1 MKKSVKFGIAALA
14 IAAFTPVFAEN
25 ADVEIDSEAEVE
37 SEYEAIGWTPI
48 AISLCSPVQIPWG
61 SHTWD
66 VFGLNL
72 GILWSDMP
80 KMYGLGL
87 GSVAMATR
95 DDMVGLGLSAFC
107 NWSTKDVC
115 GMRTTLGANIAF
127 GTIYGMDVGAF
138 AYRPGDMWG
147 WDTEL
152 LGTYGARFWGLQ
164 IAGLVNFSSEQSYGC
179 SLAVGGNLAKT
190 AYGCQ
195 LAGVFNYADELH
207 DCQVGIVNFA
217 KECPWGFQIGLVN
230 IIMENVI
237 PVLPIVN
244 ASF

>member
-1 MKKSVKFGIAALA
+1 MKKSVKFGFVALA
-14 IAAFTPVFAEN
+14 LAAAVPAFAEN
-25 ADVEIDSEAEVE
+25 ADVEVE
-37 SEYEAIGWTPI
+37 NEYEAIGWTPI
-48 AISLCSPVQIPWG
+48 AVSLCSPVQVPWG

-72 GILWSDMP
+72 GILWSDTP

-87 GSVAMATR
+87 GTIAMANR
-95 DDMVGLGLSAFC
+95 DDMFGLGLTACC
-107 NWSTKDVC
+107 NWNTKDVY
-115 GMRTTLGANIAF
+115 GMRVTPGANIAF
-127 GTIYGMDVGAF
+127 GTIYGVDIGAF
-138 AYRPGDMWG
+138 SYRPGAMWG
-147 WDTEL
+147 WDTEF
-152 LGTYGARFWGLQ
+152 LGNYGSKFWGLQ
-164 IAGLVNFSSEQSYGC
+164 IAGLINLSTEQSYGC
-179 SLAVGGNLAKT
+179 SIAIGGNMAKV

-195 LAGVFNYADELH
+195 IGGIFNFADELH
-207 DCQVGIVNFA
+207 GAQVGIVNFA

>member
-1 MKKSVKFGIAALA
+1 MKKSVKFGFVALA
-14 IAAFTPVFAEN
+14 LAAAVPAFAEN
-25 ADVEIDSEAEVE
+25 ADVEVE
-37 SEYEAIGWTPI
+37 NEYEAIGWTPI
-48 AISLCSPVQIPWG
+48 AVSLCSPVQVPWG

-72 GILWSDMP
+72 GILWSDTP

-87 GSVAMATR
+87 GTIAMANR
-95 DDMVGLGLSAFC
+95 DDMFGLGLTAFC
-107 NWSTKDVC
+107 NWNTKDVY
-115 GMRTTLGANIAF
+115 GMRTTLGANVAF
-127 GTIYGMDVGAF
+127 GTIYGVDIGAF
-138 AYRPGDMWG
+138 SYRPGEMWG
-147 WDTEL
+147 WDTEF
-152 LGTYGARFWGLQ
+152 LGNYGSKFWGLQ
-164 IAGLVNFSSEQSYGC
+164 IGGLINLTTEQSYGC
-179 SLAVGGNLAKT
+179 SLAIGGNMAKV

-195 LAGVFNYADELH
+195 MAAVFNFADELH
-207 DCQVGIVNFA
+207 GAQVGIVNFA

>member
-1 MKKSVKFGIAALA
+1 MKKSIKFGIVALA
-14 IAAFTPVFAEN
+14 LAAVVPSFAEN
-25 ADVEIDSEAEVE
+25 ADVETE

-48 AISLCSPVQIPWG
+48 AVSLCSPVQIPWG

-72 GILWSDMP
+72 GILWSDTP

-87 GSVAMATR
+87 GTLAMANR
-95 DDMVGLGLSAFC
+95 DDVMGLETTAFC
-107 NWSTKDVC
+107 NWATKDVY
-115 GMRTTLGANIAF
+115 GMRATLGANITF
-127 GTIYGMDVGAF
+127 GTTYGVDMGAF

-147 WDTEL
+147 WDTEF
-152 LGTYGARFWGLQ
+152 LGSYTKNFWGLQ
-164 IAGLVNFSSEQSYGC
+164 IAGLINLTTEQSYGC
-179 SLAVGGNLAKT
+179 SIAVGGNMAKR

-195 LAGVFNYADELH
+195 VGGIFNFTDELH
-207 DCQVGIVNFA
+207 GAQVGIVNFA
-217 KECPWGFQIGLVN
+217 KECPWGFQVGIVN

>member
-1 MKKSVKFGIAALA
+1 MKKSVKFGFVALA
-14 IAAFTPVFAEN
+14 LAAAIPAFAEN
-25 ADVEIDSEAEVE
+25 ADVEVE
-37 SEYEAIGWTPI
+37 NEYEAIGWTPI
-48 AISLCSPVQIPWG
+48 AVSLCSPVQVPWG

-72 GILWSDMP
+72 GILWSDTP

-87 GSVAMATR
+87 GTIAMANR
-95 DDMVGLGLSAFC
+95 DDMFGLGLTACC
-107 NWSTKDVC
+107 NWNTKDVY
-115 GMRTTLGANIAF
+115 GMRVTPGANIAF
-127 GTIYGMDVGAF
+127 GTIYGVDIGAF
-138 AYRPGDMWG
+138 SYRPGEMWG
-147 WDTEL
+147 WDTEF
-152 LGTYGARFWGLQ
+152 LGNYGSKFWGLQ
-164 IAGLVNFSSEQSYGC
+164 IGGLVNLSTEQSYGC
-179 SLAVGGNLAKT
+179 SLAIGGNMAKV

-195 LAGVFNYADELH
+195 MAAVFNFTEELH
-207 DCQVGIVNFA
+207 GAQIGIVNFA

>member
-1 MKKSVKFGIAALA
+1 MKKSMKFGIVALA
-14 IAAFTPVFAEN
+14 LAAVVPSFAEN
-25 ADVEIDSEAEVE
+25 ADVETE

-48 AISLCSPVQIPWG
+48 AVSLCSPVQIPWG

-72 GILWSDMP
+72 GILWSDTP

-87 GSVAMATR
+87 GTLAMANR
-95 DDMVGLGLSAFC
+95 DDVMGLETTAFC
-107 NWSTKDVC
+107 NWATKNVY
-115 GMRTTLGANIAF
+115 GMRVTLGANITF
-127 GTIYGMDVGAF
+127 GTTYGVDMGAF

-147 WDTEL
+147 WDTEF
-152 LGTYGARFWGLQ
+152 LGIYTKNAWGLQ
-164 IAGLVNFSSEQSYGC
+164 IAGLINLTTEQSYGC
-179 SLAVGGNLAKT
+179 SIAVGGNMAKR

-195 LAGVFNYADELH
+195 VGGIFNFTDELH
-207 DCQVGIVNFA
+207 GAQVGIVNFA
-217 KECPWGFQIGLVN
+217 KECPWGFQVGIVN

>member
-14 IAAFTPVFAEN
+14 LAVVIPSFAEN
-25 ADVEIDSEAEVE
+25 ADVEME

-48 AISLCSPVQIPWG
+48 AVSLCSPVQIPWG

-72 GILWSDMP
+72 GILWSDTP

-87 GSVAMATR
+87 GTLAMANR
-95 DDMVGLGLSAFC
+95 DDMMGLETTAFC
-107 NWSTKDVC
+107 NWNTKDVY
-115 GMRTTLGANIAF
+115 GMRVTLGANITF
-127 GTIYGMDVGAF
+127 GTTYGVDMGAF

-147 WDTEL
+147 WDTEF
-152 LGTYGARFWGLQ
+152 LGTYTKNAWGLQ
-164 IAGLVNFSSEQSYGC
+164 IAGLINLTTEQSYGC
-179 SLAVGGNLAKT
+179 SLAVGGNMAKR

-195 LAGVFNYADELH
+195 VGGIFNFTDELH
-207 DCQVGIVNFA
+207 GAQVGIVNFA
-217 KECPWGFQIGLVN
+217 KECPWGFQIGIVN

>member
-1 MKKSVKFGIAALA
+1 MKKSVKFGIVALA
-14 IAAFTPVFAEN
+14 LAAVVPSFAEN
-25 ADVEIDSEAEVE
+25 ADVETE

-48 AISLCSPVQIPWG
+48 AVSLCSPVQIPWG

-72 GILWSDMP
+72 GILWSDTP

-87 GSVAMATR
+87 GTLAMANR
-95 DDMVGLGLSAFC
+95 DDVMGLETTAFC
-107 NWSTKDVC
+107 NWATKDVY
-115 GMRTTLGANIAF
+115 GMRVTLGANIAF
-127 GTIYGMDVGAF
+127 GTTYGVDMGAF

-147 WDTEL
+147 WDTEF
-152 LGTYGARFWGLQ
+152 LGTYTKNAWGLQ
-164 IAGLVNFSSEQSYGC
+164 VAGLINLTTEQSYGC
-179 SLAVGGNLAKT
+179 SIAVGGNMAKC

-195 LAGVFNYADELH
+195 VGGIFNFTDELH
-207 DCQVGIVNFA
+207 GAQVGIVNFA
-217 KECPWGFQIGLVN
+217 KECPWGFQVGIVN

>member
-1 MKKSVKFGIAALA
+1 MKKTVKFGVAALA
-14 IAAFTPVFAEN
+14 LTAVTSVFAQN
-25 ADVEIDSEAEVE
+25 ADVETTE

-48 AISLCSPVQIPWG
+48 AVSLCSPVQLPWG
-61 SHTWD
+61 SHKWD

-72 GILWSDMP
+72 GILWSDTP

-87 GSVAMATR
+87 GSIAMANR
-95 DDMVGLGLSAFC
+95 DDMFGLGLTALC
-107 NWSTKDVC
+107 NWNTKDVY
-115 GMRTTLGANIAF
+115 GMRVTCGANIAF
-127 GTIYGMDVGAF
+127 GTIYGVDIGAF

-147 WDTEL
+147 WDTEF
-152 LGTYGARFWGLQ
+152 LGTYGKKFWGLQ
-164 IAGLVNFSSEQSYGC
+164 IAGLVNFTSEQSYGC
-179 SLAVGGNLAKT
+179 SIAVGGNMAAR

-195 LAGVFNYADELH
+195 LAGVFNYSEELH
-207 DCQVGIVNFA
+207 GAQIGIVNFA

>member
-1 MKKSVKFGIAALA
+1 MKKSVKFGFVALA
-14 IAAFTPVFAEN
+14 LAAAVPAFAEN
-25 ADVEIDSEAEVE
+25 ADVEIEN
-37 SEYEAIGWTPI
+37 EYEAIGWTPI
-48 AISLCSPVQIPWG
+48 AVSLCSPVQVPWG

-72 GILWSDMP
+72 GILWSDTP

-87 GSVAMATR
+87 GTIAMANR
-95 DDMVGLGLSAFC
+95 DDMFGLGLTACC
-107 NWSTKDVC
+107 NWNTKDVY
-115 GMRTTLGANIAF
+115 GMRVTPGANIAF
-127 GTIYGMDVGAF
+127 GTIYGVDIGAF
-138 AYRPGDMWG
+138 SYRPGEMWG
-147 WDTEL
+147 WDTEF
-152 LGTYGARFWGLQ
+152 LGNYGSKFWGLQ
-164 IAGLVNFSSEQSYGC
+164 IGGLINLTTEQSYGC
-179 SLAVGGNLAKT
+179 SIAIGGNMSKV

-195 LAGVFNYADELH
+195 MAAVFNFTDELH
-207 DCQVGIVNFA
+207 GAQIGIVNFA

>member
-1 MKKSVKFGIAALA
+1 MKKSVKFGFVALA
-14 IAAFTPVFAEN
+14 LAAAVPAFAEN
-25 ADVEIDSEAEVE
+25 ADVEVE
-37 SEYEAIGWTPI
+37 NEYEAIGWTPI
-48 AISLCSPVQIPWG
+48 AVSLCSPVQVPWG

-72 GILWSDMP
+72 GILWSGTP

-87 GSVAMATR
+87 GTIAMANR
-95 DDMVGLGLSAFC
+95 DDMFGLGLTACC
-107 NWSTKDVC
+107 NWNTKDVY
-115 GMRTTLGANIAF
+115 GMRVTPGANIAF
-127 GTIYGMDVGAF
+127 GTIYGVDVGAF
-138 AYRPGDMWG
+138 SYRPGAMWG
-147 WDTEL
+147 WDTEF
-152 LGTYGARFWGLQ
+152 LGNYGSKFWGLQ
-164 IAGLVNFSSEQSYGC
+164 IGGLINLSTEQSYGC
-179 SLAVGGNLAKT
+179 SIAIGGNMAKV

-195 LAGVFNYADELH
+195 MAAVFNFTDELH
-207 DCQVGIVNFA
+207 GAQVGIVNFA